1 MPMQSVRTPIS
12 GDQLSLLRDVFDAA
26 CAEHGIRKDS
36 PDGEAL
42 AVILVHSL
50 QKGVRDR
57 EKLISLAQ
65 VLTTADR

>member
-1 MPMQSVRTPIS
+1 MPYLSARNPLN
-12 GDQLSLLRDVFDAA
+12 GDQLALLRAVFDTA
-26 CAEHGIRKDS
+26 CAQYGIRPGS

-42 AVILVHSL
+42 AVILVHAA

-65 VLTTADR
+65 ALAASR